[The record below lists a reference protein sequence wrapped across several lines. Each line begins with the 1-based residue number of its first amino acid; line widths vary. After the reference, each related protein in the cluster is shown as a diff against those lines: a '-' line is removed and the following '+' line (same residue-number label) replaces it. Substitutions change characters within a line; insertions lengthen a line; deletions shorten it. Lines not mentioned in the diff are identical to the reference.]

1 MRWAAVACAGLAAAS
16 LLWHAA
22 PSYDPWAW
30 IIWGREIARFELSTV
45 EGPSWKPLPV
55 LFTSVLALGGDAA
68 LPPGWLWVARTGA
81 LLGVVMAY
89 RIARR
94 FAGRGAGWVA
104 AAALLLSF
112 GYLRYARHGASE
124 GLLVALVLWAL
135 ERHLDGRR
143 DHAFALGILAALLRP
158 EAWPFLALYGA
169 WAWHARVPGA
179 RPLAAGAAL
188 LVPLLWLGPEL
199 VGSGDALRASNR
211 ARQPL
216 AHSVAFADSP
226 TLAVLEYAA
235 ALLVPSLAVAGLLG
249 LATALARPRRDAAL
263 LALAGAA
270 LGWVGL
276 VAAMAEAGYAGNPR
290 YLVPVSAAWAV
301 LAGVGVGRAAGAA
314 GALVRRA
321 GARGP
326 LARAAPGLA
335 LAAAVALAVPAALPR
350 LRELPGHLELAR
362 AEVAQLRALPVAID
376 RAGGRRAVIACG
388 DPYTGLYKVPALAWA
403 LDVPVGAVEF
413 EPAAPGVIF
422 RTSGLGPPDPRVPR
436 TLPPFQRVASAGGWD
451 VLAACGTGERVVAP
465 REPDARPG

>member
-1 MRWAAVACAGLAAAS
+1 MRWAMVACAGLAAAS

-22 PSYDPWAW
+22 PSYDPWSW
-30 IIWGREIARFELSTV
+30 IIWGREVARLELSTV

-55 LFTSVLALGGDAA
+55 LVTSLLALGGDDAVPA
-68 LPPGWLWVARTGA
+68 GWLWVARTGA

-89 RIARR
+89 RLARR
-94 FAGRGAGWVA
+94 FAGRAAGLVA
-104 AAALLLSF
+104 AAGLLLSF

-143 DHAFALGILAALLRP
+143 DHAFALGVPAALLRP
-158 EAWPFLALYGA
+158 ETWPFLAFYGA
-169 WAWHARVPGA
+169 WAWRAREPGGRA
-179 RPLAAGAAL
+179 LVAGSAL

-199 VGSGDALRASNR
+199 VGSGDPLRASNR
-211 ARQPL
+211 AREPL

-235 ALLVPSLAVAGLLG
+235 AMLVPSLAVAGAVG

-263 LALAGAA
+263 LVLAGAA
-270 LGWVGL
+270 AGWVGL
-276 VAAMAEAGYAGNPR
+276 VAAMAEGGYAGNPR

-301 LAGVGVGRAAGAA
+301 LAGVGVGRVSLAA

-321 GARGP
+321 GARGA
-326 LARAAPGLA
+326 LARAAPGVA
-335 LAAAVALAVPAALPR
+335 FAAAVALAVPAALPR
-350 LRELPGHLELAR
+350 LAELPDHLVLAR
-362 AEVAQLRALPVAID
+362 AEVAQLRALPVAIA
-376 RAGGRRAVIACG
+376 RAGGREAVAACG
-388 DPYTGLYKVPALAWA
+388 DPYTGLYKVPAVAWA

-436 TLPPFQRVASAGGWD
+436 TLPPFQPVARAGEWD
-451 VLAACGTGERVVAP
+451 VLAACGEGERAVAP
-465 REPDARPG
+465 RARGERAG